1 MGMDLDDVRK
11 FLKMIFTVTFGLA
24 MITVSARA
32 AGPASQSTASLPQV
46 ITPAR
51 LVPVIGQSS
60 FVTSNS
66 QQFSYGNDFAA
77 GLFADFGKDWW
88 IFESGILTLN
98 TSAQR
103 AGGHLAADINS
114 WGVPVLAKYNFTG
127 SPQQTVFAKGGIM
140 PFTVS
145 TMNNELNWLGV
156 LGLGAT
162 IPLGPN
168 TSLALDG
175 AYNHILNTGS
185 SLSTDYQ
192 GVSLLAGLSINL

>member
-1 MGMDLDDVRK
+1 MGLDLDDVRK
-11 FLKMIFTVTFGLA
+11 FLKAMLTVTFGLL
-24 MITVSARA
+24 MSFSARA
-32 AGPASQSTASLPQV
+32 AEQAAQTTGAMPRM

-51 LVPVIGQSS
+51 LIPVIGQSS
-60 FVTSNS
+60 FVTSAS
-66 QQFSYGNDFAA
+66 QKFSYGNDFAA

-88 IFESGILTLN
+88 VLETGIVTLN

-103 AGGHLAADINS
+103 TGGHLAADINS

-127 SPQQTVFAKGGIM
+127 SPQQTVFAKTGIL
-140 PFTVS
+140 PFTVT

-162 IPLGPN
+162 IPLGTN

-185 SLSTDYQ
+185 SLSNDYQ